1 MPTAPKNITIEF
13 IAKDVN
19 LKQTIDSISSAQQ
32 NLNKTS
38 KKNCKNTAGIS
49 RKNKVKSKGI

>member
-38 KKNCKNTAGIS
+38 KTLTETLTALFLMA
-49 RKNKVKSKGI
+49 